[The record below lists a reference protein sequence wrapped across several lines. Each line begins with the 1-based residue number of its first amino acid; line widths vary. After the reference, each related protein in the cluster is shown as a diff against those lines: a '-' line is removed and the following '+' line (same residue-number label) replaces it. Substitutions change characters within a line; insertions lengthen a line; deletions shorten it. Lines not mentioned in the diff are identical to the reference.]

1 MSQKDVTRGGGALFS
16 DPGPDGFLHR
26 AFLRGEGVPFEER
39 TRRPVVGI
47 CSSWSE
53 LNPCNAGLR
62 ELAAAAKRGVAA
74 AGGLALEFPT
84 ISLSEPFSRPSSMY
98 LRNLMSIDVEEMISS
113 SPIDAVVLLGGCD
126 KTVPAQL
133 MGAISAGKPAVLV
146 TAGPRPVSCWR
157 GRATTIDD
165 AWPLIERRRLGE
177 VSDEEWRDAEENLVI
192 GAGTCNV
199 LGTATTMAAVAE
211 VLGFASPGSALP
223 PAADLRRRAI
233 AERAGELAV
242 AAFHEGRQPA
252 GLVSLASLENAFRVV
267 CALGGST
274 NAVVHL
280 EAIAGRAGLHLDAAT
295 LREWAAAT
303 PLLAAVRPSG
313 DHLLSDLEEAGGV
326 PAVVRELAPLLDL
339 DTPTADGRSW
349 KAVVDAVPKEAAVRT
364 GTGVL
369 APLAEPLAAS
379 GMAVLTGSL
388 APDGAVLK
396 VSAAS
401 ERLLRHRGRAVVF
414 DGIDDVNAR
423 IDDPELPV
431 DADSVLVLR
440 GLGVRGG
447 PGMPEVGHVPI
458 PAKLA
463 RQGVTDMVRV
473 SDARMSGTS
482 SGTVVL
488 HVAPEAAAGGPLGLV
503 RDGDMITLDVEA
515 GTLDLEVDP
524 AELNARRA
532 STSPGGTAA
541 RGYDWIYQRHV
552 LQPSHGCDFDFLR
565 ADFIGADQPAAADAS
580 RTVEANAGDGRLRAG
595 PPE

>member
-1 MSQKDVTRGGGALFS
+1 MSQKNVARGGGALFA

-26 AFLRGEGVPFEER
+26 SFLRGEGIPPEDR

-62 ELAAAAKRGVAA
+62 TLAESVKRGVAA

-84 ISLSEPFSRPSSMY
+84 ISLSEPFTRPSSMY
-98 LRNLMSIDVEEMISS
+98 LRNLMSVDVEEMISS

-177 VSDEEWRDAEENLVI
+177 VSDEEWREAEENLVT
-192 GAGTCNV
+192 GVGTCNV

-211 VLGFASPGSALP
+211 VLGFAPPGSALP
-223 PAADLRRRAI
+223 PAADPRRHAI
-233 AERAGELAV
+233 AERAGEMIV
-242 AAFHEGRQPA
+242 AAYHEDRRPSD
-252 GLVSLASLENAFRVV
+252 LVTLASLENAFRVV

-280 EAIAGRAGLHLDAAT
+280 EAIAGRAGLHLEASTLRAWAAT
-295 LREWAAAT
+295 T

-313 DHLLSDLEEAGGV
+313 EHLLSDLEVAGGV
-326 PAVVRELAPLLDL
+326 PAVMRELAPLLDL
-339 DTPTADGRSW
+339 GTQAADGRSW
-349 KAVVDAVPKEAAVRT
+349 QTVIDAEEQQT
-364 GTGVL
+364 GASAGSGALASLDSPL
-369 APLAEPLAAS
+369 APA

-388 APDGAVLK
+388 APDGAVVK

-401 ERLLRHRGRAVVF
+401 QRLLRHRGRAVVF
-414 DGIDDVNAR
+414 DGIEDVNAR
-423 IDDPELPV
+423 IDDPDLPV
-431 DADSVLVLR
+431 DADSILVLR

-447 PGMPEVGHVPI
+447 PGMPEVAHVPI

-463 RQGVTDMVRV
+463 REGVTDMVRV

-488 HVAPEAAAGGPLGLV
+488 HVAPEAVVGGPLGLV
-503 RDGDMITLDVEA
+503 RDGDVIVLDVEA
-515 GTLDLEVDP
+515 GTIDLDVTPE
-524 AELNARRA
+524 ELASRR
-532 STSPGGTAA
+532 TATPPPPPA

-552 LQPSHGCDFDFLR
+552 LQPDRGCDFDFLR
-565 ADFIGADQPAAADAS
+565 ADFEGDVAS
-580 RTVEANAGDGRLRAG
+580 PVTET
-595 PPE
+595 